1 MQPRPRLPL
10 GTQVGY
16 ATAESG
22 INMVETMLRLYLL
35 VFYTDRVGLA
45 ADLAGLACALA
56 IVWDAVT
63 DPVMGVISDRTRHR
77 FGGRRGY
84 LPVGGLLLGLGVL
97 AVFFPPTLDGEVA
110 KFAWLLGS
118 YCFLNTG
125 MTVLSVPYM
134 AMAGELTE
142 DPHERVVLFG
152 ARFVFANLGALLA
165 AGAPPLC
172 GWLLADD
179 AATTAPAAAVAA
191 ALVVATALVSWRATA
206 NVRFLEAP
214 AQDGADA
221 GWLAAFAAPFGNAAF
236 RPLLLAYVLAYVG
249 IGANAASFRY
259 YYEHV
264 LGMPEADSQVVLGVF
279 LLVFTASILG
289 WVKLGR
295 RFGKRR
301 PLLVGATVLAIGNT
315 LLYALAPRFGFWFV
329 LLGGGIGLAAFV
341 GAVVLIDTM
350 LTDVLDHD
358 LLRVRRLRSGL
369 FFGVWRFASKLARA
383 LSVGLVGAV
392 LGFAGFRSGGGGEQP
407 DSVRTTLMW
416 LFGPG
421 VGACFLASVVVLWRW
436 RFREPEQAR
445 VRALL
450 ARRSRVAVPTR
461 RASH

>member
-1 MQPRPRLPL
+1 MRMQPRPPLTL

-35 VFYTDRVGLA
+35 AFYTDRVGLA
-45 ADLAGLACALA
+45 AELAGLAGALA

-63 DPVMGVISDRTRHR
+63 DPVMGVVSDRTRHR

-84 LPVGGLLLGLGVL
+84 LPAGGVLLGLGVL
-97 AVFFPPTLDGEVA
+97 AVFFPPALDHQGA

-152 ARFVFANLGALLA
+152 ARFAFANLGALLA
-165 AGAPPLC
+165 AVAPPLC
-172 GWLLADD
+172 GMLLAES
-179 AATTAPAAAVAA
+179 ASTTATAAAVAGV
-191 ALVVATALVSWRATA
+191 LVVVTALLSWRATA
-206 NVRFLEAP
+206 RVQFVDVPATKGAEVR
-214 AQDGADA
+214 
-221 GWLAAFAAPFGNAAF
+221 WLAAFVLPFGNAAF

-249 IGANAASFRY
+249 IGVNAASFLY

-264 LGMPEADSQVVLGVF
+264 LGMPEGDRQTVLGVF
-279 LLVFTASILG
+279 LLAFTGSIYG

-301 PLLVGATVLAIGNT
+301 PLVVGATVLALGNAG
-315 LLYALAPRFGFWFV
+315 LYLLAPQFGFWFV
-329 LLGGGIGLAAFV
+329 LLGGGIGLAMFV
-341 GAVVLIDTM
+341 GVVVLIDTM

-358 LLRVRRLRSGL
+358 LLRQGRLRSGL

-383 LSVGLVGAV
+383 LSLYLVGAV
-392 LGFAGFRSGGGGEQP
+392 LGWAGFRSGGGAQP
-407 DSVRTTLMW
+407 ESVRTTLVW

-421 VGACFLASVVVLWRW
+421 VGACFLAAAVVLGRW
-436 RFREPEQAR
+436 RFGDAEQAR

-450 ARRSRVAVPTR
+450 ARR
-461 RASH
+461 RARD